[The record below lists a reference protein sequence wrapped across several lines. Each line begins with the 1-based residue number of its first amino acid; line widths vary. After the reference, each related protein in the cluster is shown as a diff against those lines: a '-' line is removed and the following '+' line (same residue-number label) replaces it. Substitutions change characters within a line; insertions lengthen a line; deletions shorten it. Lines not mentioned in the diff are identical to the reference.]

1 MMFTGENFNGL
12 VHICLGLYFGLAI
25 FFWLSQKF
33 LFVWLFVIRW
43 VIFVWFIFFV
53 SSKFSLFAF
62 PIASNCFF
70 FLIILWYM
78 LWKID
83 CLAPGKFRTWNQLI
97 CQPRDKVRWKP
108 PAWSMKEN
116 LKILSIQMWRFAVPV
131 EVHCLL
137 SPWFR
142 FCNS

>member
-33 LFVWLFVIRW
+33 VFVWLFVIRW

-62 PIASNCFF
+62 PIARNCFF
-70 FLIILWYM
+70 FFNHLVVYVMKNWLSCSR
-78 LWKID
+78 KIQNMESAD
-83 CLAPGKFRTWNQLI
+83 LPTKRQSALETTSLKHEGEFENSINSDVKI
-97 CQPRDKVRWKP
+97 CCPCGSSLP
-108 PAWSMKEN
+108 TESM
-116 LKILSIQMWRFAVPV
+116 IQV
-131 EVHCLL
+131 
-137 SPWFR
+137 
-142 FCNS
+142 